1 MKTTYNPTVY
11 DDECINEMI
20 KDISTNIKNERL
32 KRDISINTF
41 SEMTNMSA
49 AHIYRLEN
57 GITKI
62 GIASILKS
70 IIALEI
76 SADVIFPKI
85 SASIHKS
92 DEDNIYIKRFKNITK
107 ELNSDSLDYLLQ
119 LLETFVKR

>member
-1 MKTTYNPTVY
+1 
-11 DDECINEMI
+11 MI

-76 SADVIFPKI
+76 SADVIFPEI
-85 SASIHKS
+85 PASTHKQELS
-92 DEDNIYIKRFKNITK
+92 NEENVYIKRFKNITK
-107 ELNSDSLDYLLQ
+107 ELNTDSLDYLLQ